1 MNRIGLLRREQHLTQ
16 AQLAQRLGVSR
27 TLIVGYE
34 SGQVMV
40 PTQRLEQLSQLFNVS
55 TDYLLNRT
63 NNRDVNATHSCNDIK
78 QRIESVISEVMIN
91 DGHSFDGRMMDEKTK
106 NVLVSSLKNSIEL
119 GKVMQNSDK

>member
-63 NNRDVNATHSCNDIK
+63 NNRAVNATHSCNDIK
-78 QRIESVISEVMIN
+78 QKIESVISEVMIS
-91 DGHSFDGRMMDEKTK
+91 DGHSFDGRIMDEKTK

>member
-78 QRIESVISEVMIN
+78 QRIESVISEVMIS
-91 DGHSFDGRMMDEKTK
+91 DGHSFDGRKMDEKTK
-106 NVLVSSLKNSIEL
+106 NVIVSSLKNSIEL

>member
-78 QRIESVISEVMIN
+78 QKIESVISEVMIN

-106 NVLVSSLKNSIEL
+106 NVIVSSLKNSIEL